1 MPPKS
6 SSGKSGGSTA
16 SGSGSQ
22 SPRSSSS
29 PTIPERV
36 GSWAMD
42 DLALTWDNCDHIR
55 SRLRNYE
62 HLMKHVDHKTGL
74 YTEQYCEKTVAN
86 LRANATVLSPLFKL
100 MSRNE
105 RTLPSLDRLMEQVSK
120 LFLRSKVT
128 YTKNGDRIYQE
139 SWAIRRLCSLGK
151 AQIHRGQWP
160 KDPHDQTWSMNPIS
174 WILLFY
180 VRPVRHLSI
189 DIRGWKHIGNVE
201 YSTKCSFLFFHMCF
215 PTYAWTA
222 IHSAQSCPS
231 GSSAPVSVA
240 RPWRHWRGSPVHWE
254 NMLGWS
260 CTRHVVDR
268 KIIKV
273 MHVSC
278 TLRIFLHVCAH
289 I

>member
-189 DIRGWKHIGNVE
+189 DIRGWKHIGNVDTVPSVPFCFFTCVFQHMHE
-201 YSTKCSFLFFHMCF
+201 QPSTQ
-215 PTYAWTA
+215 
-222 IHSAQSCPS
+222 HSPAPQDPVLQSLLQDLGATEEDHRCT
-231 GSSAPVSVA
+231 GKICWVGAVQDMLLIAKSS
-240 RPWRHWRGSPVHWE
+240 R
-254 NMLGWS
+254 
-260 CTRHVVDR
+260 
-268 KIIKV
+268 
-273 MHVSC
+273 
-278 TLRIFLHVCAH
+278 
-289 I
+289 